1 MKYTYE
7 ETKKKLRIEL
17 DEDIDMDSC
26 RSLRTIVDG
35 YIIRYSPSICELDM
49 SKVKFIHQ
57 HDDERSILKP
67 KNQTT

>member
-1 MKYTYE
+1 MQKI
-7 ETKKKLRIEL
+7 LMDRINDIIGE
-17 DEDIDMDSC
+17 DE
-26 RSLRTIVDG
+26 V
-35 YIIRYSPSICELDM
+35 M